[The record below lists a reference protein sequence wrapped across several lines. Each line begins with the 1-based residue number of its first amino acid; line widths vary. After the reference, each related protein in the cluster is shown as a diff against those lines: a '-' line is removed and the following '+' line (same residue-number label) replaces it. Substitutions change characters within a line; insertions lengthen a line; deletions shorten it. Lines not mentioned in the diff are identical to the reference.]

1 MVHYMATRGAL
12 QEAFDQP
19 QSADLMAELTAMR
32 TIANALTELSDVH
45 TRLRVL
51 KWAECFSAAPGAPAA
66 PPAPAVQPTPFL
78 PALLQS
84 RRQDATLTLDGFDV
98 FGDEASDETEQTT
111 LRAAEEPLELM
122 IKGLVADVQQIA
134 RDWHG
139 E

>member
-1 MVHYMATRGAL
+1 
-12 QEAFDQP
+12 
-19 QSADLMAELTAMR
+19 
-32 TIANALTELSDVH
+32 
-45 TRLRVL
+45 VL

-78 PALLQS
+78 PALQS
-84 RRQDATLTLDGFDV
+84 HRQDATLTLDGFDV
-98 FGDEASDETEQTT
+98 FGDAASDKTEQTT
-111 LRAAEEPLELM
+111 LRAVEEPLELM